1 MRAQKSSMFLS
12 QRFYVQTT
20 KDDKE
25 QQQMKNL
32 TNLV

>member
-1 MRAQKSSMFLS
+1 MRAQKTSTFSS
-12 QRFYVQTT
+12 QRFYGQTT

-32 TNLV
+32 IILG